1 MAQAPLRLP
10 NRDVVQI
17 VRELPPDAEMEKYLF
32 NDIGGT
38 ELINIV
44 RNDSVSGINVNYSVI
59 SDLASNDLMFDAAF
73 LLINKSKYQSE
84 FDQYGIRLSTRIP
97 EENYYDLNTYPP
109 NMNVAT
115 NAYYD
120 ETTGSLV
127 IEFDNMGDQE
137 FIEIEV
143 QTSGNIYTVREN
155 DY

>member
-59 SDLASNDLMFDAAF
+59 SDLASKDTLFDPSF
-73 LLINKSKYQSE
+73 LLINKGVYQSE

-97 EENYYDLNTYPP
+97 QDNLFSNNTNPP
-109 NMNVAT
+109 ALNVAT

-120 ETTGSLV
+120 EESASLV
-127 IEFDNMGDQE
+127 IEFENMGDQE

-143 QTSGNIYTVREN
+143 QTSGNIYIVREN

>member
-10 NRDVVQI
+10 NRDVVSI
-17 VRELPPDAEMEKYLF
+17 VKELPPEAEMEKYLF

-44 RNDSVSGINVNYSVI
+44 RNDSVSGIKINYSVI
-59 SDLASNDLMFDAAF
+59 SDLETNDLLFDPSF
-73 LLINKSKYQSE
+73 LLINKGRYQSE
-84 FDQYGIRLSTRIP
+84 FDKYGIKLSTRIP
-97 EENYYDLNTYPP
+97 DQNFYYENDSPP
-109 NMNVAT
+109 LINVGT

-120 ETTGSLV
+120 EDTKNLI
-127 IEFDNMGDQE
+127 IEFDNMNDTE

-143 QTSGNIYTVREN
+143 QTSGNIYIMREN